1 MTSTPLPAARA
12 SSLTTYGGPN
22 AASAWSAWPGVPQ
35 VNEAAVGMPASAI
48 TCLAKDFEPSI
59 LAAAASGPKHGMRA
73 SRRASA
79 APATSGASGPTT
91 TRSGPSLRASARMP
105 SGVGGVSGW
114 VCARAS
120 MPGLPGAAWNVV
132 AARIEGADQG
142 VLAPARPDDE
152 DAHARS
158 LPASYR
164 SRSLICRVWS
174 RRGPTPTAQTG
185 APIISSTALM

>member
-1 MTSTPLPAARA
+1 MRILVIGSGGREHALVRALDPGRDDIHAAPGNPGIEALAQTHPDTASTPDGILALARKLGPGLVVIGPEAPLVAGAGDALREAGIRCFGPAAA
-12 SSLTTYGGPN
+12 
-22 AASAWSAWPGVPQ
+22 
-35 VNEAAVGMPASAI
+35 
-48 TCLAKDFEPSI
+48 
-59 LAAAASGPKHGMRA
+59 
-73 SRRASA
+73 
-79 APATSGASGPTT
+79 
-91 TRSGPSLRASARMP
+91 
-105 SGVGGVSGW
+105 
-114 VCARAS
+114 
-120 MPGLPGAAWNVV
+120 